1 MHLRSSIRYTHWHDY
16 PYWPQRCRVCTKI
29 KSLYWQIVFFFTDVD
44 RFYPS
49 SQISERTI
57 WNMFTCLLSALL
69 VVYDM
74 FHMSKIKYA
83 LISGLSSWDW
93 VLWNGKF
100 LSRDLFFICSRAAEF
115 WPSYLVWESEAVMV
129 ITSWFKVVWFAE
141 VCEDWKQLESLNHC
155 TCPPGR
161 LSTQIFLP
169 DHPPQKMFN
178 TSTQKHSQVTADL
191 HTIDQ
196 SVVQEQVPSSKHKVQ
211 DSPRRQWRVPLQK
224 LTVDECHFKNST
236 SQSR

>member
-1 MHLRSSIRYTHWHDY
+1 
-16 PYWPQRCRVCTKI
+16 
-29 KSLYWQIVFFFTDVD
+29 
-44 RFYPS
+44 
-49 SQISERTI
+49 
-57 WNMFTCLLSALL
+57 
-69 VVYDM
+69 
-74 FHMSKIKYA
+74 
-83 LISGLSSWDW
+83 
-93 VLWNGKF
+93 
-100 LSRDLFFICSRAAEF
+100 
-115 WPSYLVWESEAVMV
+115 MV

-141 VCEDWKQLESLNHC
+141 VCEDWKLLESLNHC

-211 DSPRRQWRVPLQK
+211 DSPRRQWRVSLQK